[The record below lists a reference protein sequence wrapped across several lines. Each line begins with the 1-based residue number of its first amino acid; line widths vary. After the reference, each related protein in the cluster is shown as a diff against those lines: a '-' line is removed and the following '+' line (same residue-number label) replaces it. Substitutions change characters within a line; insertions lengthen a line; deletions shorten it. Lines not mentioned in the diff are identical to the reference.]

1 MDRRIINCLLQRQ
14 TNSGNNNNPGS
25 TKRATSTTT
34 LLKWLHYY
42 SASDLLET
50 DIVSN
55 ARPMHDEVLCC
66 FSRDHHLP
74 TCQVRHLSFS
84 RGYSRCLQ
92 ERGSRRISPTPVSH
106 PSMPSDCLC
115 APSLTDMD
123 SEVYLSLRYFSLRY
137 FFPLLLLPH
146 RLLL

>member
-1 MDRRIINCLLQRQ
+1 MDRRIIYCLLQRQ
-14 TNSGNNNNPGS
+14 TNSGNNNPGS
-25 TKRATSTTT
+25 TKRATSTTI
-34 LLKWLHYY
+34 LLKWLHYCRE
-42 SASDLLET
+42 SDLLET

-55 ARPMHDEVLCC
+55 ARPMHDEVLCY

-74 TCQVRHLSFS
+74 TFQVRHLSFF
-84 RGYSRCLQ
+84 RGYSRRLQ
-92 ERGSRRISPTPVSH
+92 ERGSRRISPIPVSH

-123 SEVYLSLRYFSLRY
+123 SEVYLSLRYLSLRY